1 MSDLNGSGGSYAAE
15 GGGSSSWLPK
25 NGSRP
30 AHAGSVDQPGEVVDR
45 LRQMA
50 DMLAG
55 ALAQGEQKVA
65 EAKQEAAVQIAAV
78 QGRA

>member
-1 MSDLNGSGGSYAAE
+1 LPNNNGA
-15 GGGSSSWLPK
+15 
-25 NGSRP
+25 RP
-30 AHAGSVDQPGEVVDR
+30 AHGGSVDQPGEVVDR

-65 EAKQEAAVQIAAV
+65 EAKQEAAGQIAAV
-78 QGRA
+78 QAELEKTKQEASSAWQEVERHR